1 MDSTMNTR
9 DMILTTAPTVD
20 GYRIVK
26 QCGVV
31 YGETVFRHGV
41 LVSLGA
47 KIMNT
52 IDSFKLWS
60 REVAGSMDLIERA
73 REFAYSKMIEEAK
86 RRGANAIIAIESDN
100 TFGGELMYLSLYGTA
115 VQVVPE
121 AEYQAEIEKQRKENE
136 AQLEAQRKKLEA
148 HQSLMLDLEAKRM
161 RGEATPADQFVAEIR
176 DVDSMMEVWK
186 IWQGYGF
193 DESYEEVD
201 KFIRDAKEVERMY
214 GRSSARV
221 EEKKSKIKELLGVRD

>member
-1 MDSTMNTR
+1 MDSTMNSS

-41 LVSLGA
+41 LVSFGA

-115 VQVVPE
+115 VKVVPE

-136 AQLEAQRKKLEA
+136 AKLEAQRKKLEA
-148 HQSLMLDLEAKRM
+148 HQSLMLDLEAKRI
-161 RGEATPADQFVAEIR
+161 RGETTLADKFLAEISSI
-176 DVDSMMEVWK
+176 DSLMEVWK

-193 DESYEEVD
+193 DESYGEVD
-201 KFIRDAKEVERMY
+201 KYICDAKEIERMY
-214 GRSSARV
+214 GRSVARI
-221 EEKKSKIKELLGVRD
+221 EEKKAKIKELLGVHD